1 MLMKPLERALFTLF
15 SGACSVASAQ
25 GPAAPAPAPV
35 TAPPVAGQPANC
47 SATECRSAEG
57 LLFRLQTRGARAPVT
72 RDTTVQSGDEALQP
86 DRRVTVE
93 LTEPAGTSR
102 VDTALPGRA
111 VASGKFSV
119 QLPGGG
125 VVWATEDPTLG
136 VAELSVSGP
145 SLVGFENGAI
155 TAPVQFYLRSNYPG
169 FIRRLELTIFRATD
183 TDLTEPLASLPMPV
197 AAVSRATWDGAMQ
210 PRFPLRAGDDL
221 IYVLRAYGDD
231 GAVDETVP
239 RTLQLVRADEAERGA
254 ALLRDSVERALGAA
268 LTTQQ
273 AQAQSQIDRV
283 FSGNGLRQQN
293 IAIYGSRI
301 RIQGR
306 NLPPEHSL
314 AINGEDYPVD
324 LERKF
329 VAEFLEPIGAHR
341 YALTL
346 RGRDGKPVF
355 AHTLDVQVTGKY
367 FFGIGI
373 ADLTVFQNRATGPG
387 QGLVLNGRNDDLLT
401 HGRLAFYGKA
411 KVDGKYLITA
421 QADTQE
427 RDIRDLF
434 SGFTRADPQD
444 VFRRLDPDQYYLVY
458 GDDSVTYRDVDTQGR
473 FYLRVDWDKNTA
485 LWGNYRTGFTGTQYA
500 QYVRSLYGAG
510 ITWRSARTN
519 PWGEPRS
526 QVRGFASEVQSAAGH
541 SEFIGTGGSL
551 YYLRH
556 TDLLPGSDI
565 VTLELRNPTTGSVE
579 NRVTLTRGIDYTIN
593 ELQGRVLLTRPL
605 AQVTADNLTSITRD
619 TPLAG
624 YEQRLLVDYEWVPND
639 FSAGNLAAGIRAKQW
654 LGDHVA
660 IGATR
665 VEEKRAGENYS
676 LAGVDLTLQAGRGTF
691 LKLEHSKT
699 EATGVPVFYS
709 ANGGFTFQQRNT
721 WIGSREGD
729 ATALEAQANLKE
741 LGWTARNWTLGGW
754 WRDVD
759 AGYSVARRDI
769 GLHSRERGAQVRGQ
783 VSDTVSIYALHSR
796 TERGAESLDQSQ
808 FTAQWRP
815 TDDDTVSA
823 EIRRITQRT
832 TFGDVNG
839 TLGAVKYA
847 RRVTT
852 NLDAY
857 GIVQQTLDD
866 DGGRYAD
873 NDAYTLGASYRFGD
887 LSRVGIE
894 GTHGD
899 RGNAATANAEYRLSP
914 EHTLYG
920 AYTFTT
926 DDSAYDSVF
935 NPRQQGGWTLGQRWR
950 LTEKSNLF
958 NESQYLKDPNAGNGL
973 ANTFGMDFYPA
984 VGWNAGFTLQQG
996 ELDGPNGQVQR
1007 RAVSLSAGRT
1017 APGTTWAS
1025 KLEWRRDSGAE
1036 QRTQWVS
1043 TNRVQHKLDESW
1055 RVSAKF
1061 NHAKTRDKL
1070 NAAAGAR
1077 YTEAGLGFAWRPDG
1091 DARYA
1096 LLGRYTYLYDL
1107 ATLGQVGGAQYDQR
1121 SQVVALEGVY
1131 KHDHHWEFAAKAARR
1146 EGEARFGRGTGA
1158 WFDSATTF
1166 LAGQVRYELP
1176 EQWHALAE
1184 IRGLMVKDGGTRQ
1197 GWLVGLDRDIGKHLR
1212 VGVGYNFTDFSD
1224 DLTRFGYTYRG
1235 FYLNLVGSY

>member
-1 MLMKPLERALFTLF
+1 MQMKLLDYALLTLF
-15 SGACSVASAQ
+15 SGACSWAGAQTPAGTAPVGSAQ
-25 GPAAPAPAPV
+25 PALKAPECGPD
-35 TAPPVAGQPANC
+35 G
-47 SATECRSAEG
+47 CRNNEG
-57 LLFRLQTRGARAPVT
+57 LLFRLQTRGERAPAT
-72 RDTTVQSGDEALQP
+72 SGTTDQAGDQALQP

-93 LTEPAGTSR
+93 LTEPGVAAQAAPMR
-102 VDTALPGRA
+102 PGMA
-111 VASGKFSV
+111 AASGKFSV
-119 QLPGGG
+119 QLPDGG

-136 VAELSVSGP
+136 VPELSVSGP
-145 SLVGFENGAI
+145 SLVAFENGAI
-155 TAPVQFYLRSNYPG
+155 ATPVQFYVRSNYPG
-169 FIRRLELTIFRATD
+169 FIRRAELTIFRSTD
-183 TDLTEPLASLPMPV
+183 TDLTEPLASLPIPV
-197 AAVSRATWDGAMQ
+197 AAVSRATWSGAMK

-239 RTLQLVRADEAERGA
+239 RKLQLVRADEAERGA
-254 ALLRDSVERALGAA
+254 ALLRDSVERALGVA

-273 AQAQSQIDRV
+273 AQAQSQLDSV
-283 FSGNGLRQQN
+283 FSGNALRQQN

-306 NLPPEHSL
+306 NLPADHTLS
-314 AINGEDYPVD
+314 INGDDYPVD

-329 VAEFLEPIGAHR
+329 AAEFLEPIGPHR
-341 YALTL
+341 YALAL
-346 RGRDGKPVF
+346 RDKDGKPVL
-355 AHTLDVQVTGKY
+355 AQALDIDVTGKY
-367 FFGIGI
+367 FFGIGL

-401 HGRLAFYGKA
+401 NGRLAFYGKA

-434 SGFTRADPQD
+434 SGFTKADPQD

-485 LWGNYRTGFTGTQYA
+485 LWGNYKTGFTGTQYA

-510 ITWRSARTN
+510 INWRSTRTN
-519 PWGEPRS
+519 PWGEART

-565 VTLELRNPTTGSVE
+565 VTLELRDPTTGSVE
-579 NRVTLTRGIDYTIN
+579 NRVTLVRGIDYTIN

-605 AQVTADNLTSITRD
+605 AQVSSENVTSITRD

-639 FSAGNLAAGIRAKQW
+639 FSAGNLAAGIRGKQW

-665 VEEKRAGENYS
+665 VEEKRAGDNYS

-709 ANGGFTFQQRNT
+709 TNGGFTFQQRNA
-721 WIGSREGD
+721 WIGYREGN
-729 ATALEAQANLKE
+729 ATALQAQANLKE
-741 LGWTARNWTLGGW
+741 LGWTERNWTLGTW

-769 GLHSRERGAQVRGQ
+769 GLHSREWGAQVRGQ
-783 VSDTVSIYALHSR
+783 VTDTVSIYALHSR
-796 TERGAESLDQSQ
+796 VDRGTESLDQSQ
-808 FTAQWRP
+808 FTLQWRP
-815 TDDDTVSA
+815 TDDDTISA
-823 EIRRITQRT
+823 EVRRITQNSSL
-832 TFGDVNG
+832 GDING

-847 RRVTT
+847 RRITT

-873 NDAYTLGASYRFGD
+873 NDAYTVGASYRFGD

-914 EHTLYG
+914 EHTIYG
-920 AYTFTT
+920 AYTVTT
-926 DDSAYDSVF
+926 DNSAYDSVF

-984 VGWNAGFTLQQG
+984 LGWNVGFTLQQG
-996 ELDGPNGQVQR
+996 ELDGINGEVQR
-1007 RAVSLSAGRT
+1007 RAVSVSAGRT
-1017 APGTTWAS
+1017 APSTTWAS

-1043 TNRVQHKLDESW
+1043 TNRAQHKLNESW

-1061 NHAKTRDKL
+1061 NYANTKDKL
-1070 NAAAGAR
+1070 NAAAGAK
-1077 YTEAGLGFAWRPDG
+1077 YVEGGLGFAWRPFG
-1091 DARYA
+1091 EARYA

-1121 SQVVALEGVY
+1121 SQVVSLEGVY
-1131 KHDHHWEFAAKAARR
+1131 KHDHQWEFAAKAARR

-1158 WFDSATTF
+1158 WFDSATTY
-1166 LAGQVRYELP
+1166 LGAQARYELP
-1176 EQWHALAE
+1176 WQWHALAE
-1184 IRGLMVKDGGTRQ
+1184 YRTLFVKDGGTRQ
-1197 GWLVGLDRDIGKHLR
+1197 GWLVGVDRDIGKHLR

-1235 FYLNLVGSY
+1235 FFINLVGSY